1 MTKNH
6 FLLTE
11 VAKQVGC
18 RPYQI
23 AYRITT
29 GVFPEPELR
38 INNKRIFTP
47 ADVEMIREYFQ
58 KTQMREKKR

>member
-1 MTKNH
+1 MNKDH
-6 FLLTE
+6 FLLAE

-18 RPYQI
+18 QPYQI

-38 INNKRIFTP
+38 INNKRVFTA
-47 ADVEMIREYFQ
+47 ADVAVIKEYFQ
-58 KTQMREKKR
+58 KTSQREMKK

>member
-1 MTKNH
+1 MKKNH
-6 FLLTE
+6 FLLAE

-47 ADVEMIREYFQ
+47 ADVAVIQEYFQ
-58 KTQMREKKR
+58 KTRLREMKK

>member
-6 FLLTE
+6 FLLAE

-58 KTQMREKKR
+58 QTQLRGKKK

>member
-1 MTKNH
+1 MNKNY
-6 FLLTE
+6 FLLNE

-29 GVFPEPELR
+29 GVFPEPALR
-38 INNKRIFTP
+38 INNKRVFT
-47 ADVEMIREYFQ
+47 AKDVEQIRAYFQ
-58 KTQMREKKR
+58 KNPPKEVAK

>member
-1 MTKNH
+1 MKKNY
-6 FLLTE
+6 FLLAE

-18 RPYQI
+18 RTYQI

-38 INNKRIFTP
+38 INNKRVFTA
-47 ADVEMIREYFQ
+47 ADVASIQEYFQ
-58 KTQMREKKR
+58 KTRLREMKK

>member
-1 MTKNH
+1 MNKTH
-6 FLLTE
+6 FLLAE

-23 AYRITT
+23 AYRIIT
-29 GVFPEPELR
+29 GVFPEPEVR

-47 ADVEMIREYFQ
+47 DDVAVIRDYFQ
-58 KTQMREKKR
+58 KTQLREMKK